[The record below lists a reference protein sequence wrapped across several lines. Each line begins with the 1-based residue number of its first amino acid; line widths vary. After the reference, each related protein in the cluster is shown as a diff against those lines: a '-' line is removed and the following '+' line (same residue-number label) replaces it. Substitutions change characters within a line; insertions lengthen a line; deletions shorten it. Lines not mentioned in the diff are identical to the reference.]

1 MKVFCASL
9 GLLAVMA
16 VSAPLA
22 GGVASAPSGDTCTAT
37 GNGTTYA
44 LQVTLPSTA
53 VEQGAFAIGAPGG
66 VAITGIKDTG
76 NPGTYS
82 TQNLPANTGAVW
94 VLTNPTYVAPGSQ
107 VILDVTT
114 GQAVGGAFTVVPA
127 TAITTG
133 QTITYL
139 DPIQCP
145 IQKAAPPPS
154 NKFTVQKRFQ
164 FSGGVWRFVVRVPG
178 AGRVTIAG
186 KSSPKLLIRTR
197 TIPVAAGTT
206 RLTIVPTAAGK
217 AALAAG
223 GALKVK
229 LVVEFKPRGG
239 TPSTQTIAVALR
251 K

>member
-9 GLLAVMA
+9 GLLAVTA
-16 VSAPLA
+16 ASLA
-22 GGVASAPSGDTCTAT
+22 GGGVAAPSGDTCTAT

-53 VEQGAFAIGAPGG
+53 VEQGAFAVGAPGG
-66 VAITGIKDTG
+66 VPITGIKDTG

-94 VLTNPTYVAPGSQ
+94 VLTNPTYAAPGSQ

-154 NKFTVQKRFQ
+154 NRFTVQKRFL

-178 AGRVTIAG
+178 EGRVTIAG
-186 KSSPKLLIRTR
+186 KSSPRLLIRTR

-206 RLTIVPTAAGK
+206 RLTIVPTAAGRT
-217 AALAAG
+217 ALAAG
-223 GALKVK
+223 RALKLE